1 MIRKALFV
9 LMFICFNVLSSPAQQ
24 VMKQQ
29 VVNLELRTDDK
40 SHTTAAIFADD
51 NHLRIKPSKY
61 TAQVED
67 GVFKFQIPVEKNIVV
82 ELLLGNLRMPVY
94 IQEGDNVSINIT
106 GQANQSVN
114 ISGNCAEENAF
125 LQKFFTPYSS
135 MFDDSL
141 NQQKMLSSTI
151 DAYEADLFKLKREQ
165 ENFLK
170 ESPLFAS
177 LRPEFRKFIED
188 QIVYHYW
195 GSLLTYP
202 IARANS
208 STTILTVDPIPDVM
222 LEGLGK
228 VIVNDEAA
236 LIADSYRNFLKNY
249 CIYYTSKA
257 NGFKKFTDYTISADK
272 KVAMAKAKFEGPIYT
287 YWLAR
292 FIADECGRLAQF
304 MVKKLQ
310 NELKELDPR
319 DFYLSSVKTYCDAL
333 PAIDNVKV
341 DASKSKNDA
350 ASANSKELDLVDVNG
365 KPVELSD
372 FKGKVVYI
380 DFWASWCGPCR
391 MMMPFSKQLHDQ
403 LTEKEKK
410 QIIFLYISIDAGKEA
425 WLNGIKSMDIQGEN
439 VHSPGNWNSKAVKYF
454 QINGIPRYMIMNKKG
469 EIVDFNAK
477 RPADNTVLFDLR
489 KYNTE

>member
-1 MIRKALFV
+1 ML
-9 LMFICFNVLSSPAQQ
+9 
-24 VMKQQ
+24 KQQ
-29 VVNLELRTDDK
+29 VVNLELKTDDK
-40 SHTTAAIFADD
+40 SQTIAAIFADD

-61 TAQVED
+61 TSQID
-67 GVFKFQIPVEKNIVV
+67 NGVFKFQFPVEKNIVI
-82 ELLLGNLRMPVY
+82 ELMLGNLRMPVY
-94 IQEGDNVSINIT
+94 VQEGDNVSINIS
-106 GQANQSVN
+106 GQGNQSVN

-125 LQKFFTPYSS
+125 LQKFFGPYAS

-141 NQQKMLSSTI
+141 NQQKMLASTI
-151 DAYEADLFKLKREQ
+151 DVYEADLFKLKHEQ
-165 ENFLK
+165 EIFLK
-170 ESPLFAS
+170 ESPNFET
-177 LRPEFRKFIED
+177 LRPEFKKFIEN
-188 QIVYHYW
+188 QILYHYW

-208 STTILTVDPIPDVM
+208 STSILTVDPIPEVM
-222 LEGLGK
+222 LEGLNK
-228 VIVNDEAA
+228 VKVNDEDA
-236 LIADSYRNFLKNY
+236 LLADTYRNFLKNY
-249 CIYYTSKA
+249 CIYFTSKA

-310 NELKELDPR
+310 TELKDLDPR
-319 DFYLSSVKTYCDAL
+319 DFYFTSVKEYCDAL
-333 PAIDNVKV
+333 PAIDNAKV
-341 DASKSKNDA
+341 DASKGKNDA
-350 ASANSKELDLVDVNG
+350 SAGNSKELDLVDVNG
-365 KPVELSD
+365 KSVELSD

-391 MMMPFSKQLHDQ
+391 MMMPFSKKLHDE

-410 QIIFLYISIDAGKEA
+410 QIIFLYISIDAAKDA

-489 KYNTE
+489 KYSTE